1 MEMKRRACADPDYDW
16 KYRFDQL
23 DVSEIAG
30 IQWHSVLRLH
40 GESVEL
46 L

>member
-1 MEMKRRACADPDYDW
+1 MKRRACADPDYDW
-16 KYRFDQL
+16 KYRFDQV
-23 DVSEIAG
+23 DVSEIPG

-40 GESVEL
+40 AESVEL